1 MEGMIEQKFERKN
14 RKQMELKQKI
24 NDAIESIEC
33 LDIPEE
39 KKLMIKKSKLDM
51 IKDIEECEQLDEE
64 IRILQT
70 LLSLLKNKHK

>member
-1 MEGMIEQKFERKN
+1 MIEQKFERKN
-14 RKQMELKQKI
+14 GKQMELKQKI

-70 LLSLLKNKHK
+70 LLSRLINKHK

>member
-1 MEGMIEQKFERKN
+1 MIEQKFERKN
-14 RKQMELKQKI
+14 GKQMEIKQKI
-24 NDAIESIEC
+24 NDEMEFIKF

-39 KKLMIKKSKLDM
+39 KKLMMKKSKLDM

-70 LLSLLKNKHK
+70 LLSRLINKHK

>member
-1 MEGMIEQKFERKN
+1 MIEQKFERKN
-14 RKQMELKQKI
+14 GKQMELKQKI
-24 NDAIESIEC
+24 NDAMEFIKF

-39 KKLMIKKSKLDM
+39 KKLMMKKSKLDM

-70 LLSLLKNKHK
+70 LLSRLINKHK

>member
-1 MEGMIEQKFERKN
+1 MIEQKFERKN
-14 RKQMELKQKI
+14 GKQMELKQKI
-24 NDAIESIEC
+24 NDEMEFIKF

-39 KKLMIKKSKLDM
+39 KKLMMKKSKLDM

-70 LLSLLKNKHK
+70 LLSRLINKHK

>member
-1 MEGMIEQKFERKN
+1 MLEQKFERKN
-14 RKQMELKQKI
+14 GKQMEIKQKI
-24 NDAIESIEC
+24 NDEMEFIKF

-39 KKLMIKKSKLDM
+39 KKLMMKKSKLDI

>member
-1 MEGMIEQKFERKN
+1 MIEQKFERKN
-14 RKQMELKQKI
+14 GKQMEIKQKI
-24 NDAIESIEC
+24 NDEMEFIKF

-39 KKLMIKKSKLDM
+39 KKLMMKKSKLDI